1 MTKRCCALLCKN
13 TPKCWEGVEEEED
26 ISLTPRIV
34 RLSWILFY
42 AQLLRRVYIYMYIL
56 RVRVVGERRGVKIRE
71 MWERYDISFFF
82 FSFFKDLVSSAN
94 YYIDVYIYI
103 YIYEITKM

>member
-1 MTKRCCALLCKN
+1 MLGGGGGGGEYIAHPSYC
-13 TPKCWEGVEEEED
+13 PSFVD
-26 ISLTPRIV
+26 F
-34 RLSWILFY
+34 ILRPII
-42 AQLLRRVYIYMYIL
+42 AACVYIYMYIL

-71 MWERYDISFFF
+71 MWERYDISFFL